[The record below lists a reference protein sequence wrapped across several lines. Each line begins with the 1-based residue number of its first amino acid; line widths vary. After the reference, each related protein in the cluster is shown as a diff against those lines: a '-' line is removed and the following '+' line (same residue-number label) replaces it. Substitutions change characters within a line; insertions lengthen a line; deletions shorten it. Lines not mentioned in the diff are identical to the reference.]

1 MDKGILITKNGLE
14 LPCVIFPTRKQ
25 LFPIGEEVTV
35 YCQNRL
41 VKGYISVF
49 DDELVAELEILVD
62 WCIIPELEELLC
74 TK

>member
-1 MDKGILITKNGLE
+1 MKKGILITKNGLE

-41 VKGYISVF
+41 VKGYISIL
-49 DDELVAELEILVD
+49 DDEIVAELEILVEFA
-62 WCIIPELEELLC
+62 IIPELEELC
-74 TK
+74 IE

>member
-25 LFPIGEEVTV
+25 LFPIGEEVIV

-41 VKGYISVF
+41 VKGYLSVF
-49 DDELVAELEILVD
+49 DDELVAELEILVEFA
-62 WCIIPELEELLC
+62 IIPELEELC
-74 TK
+74 IE